1 MTEIIIGCVVVLGII
16 LLAVVLINNK
26 FQFAIVKIEE
36 AENSIDT
43 LLKKKAELLER
54 AAPAVIKELK
64 LEDYLTDL
72 SDISPEK
79 CNSFERNDRLKK
91 CYNTY
96 LKTLDE
102 NEKLTKSETLSSIS
116 DDFYP
121 VVKGVERIIEI
132 INCFSIGEDEEN
144 FIFRTLSQGDF
155 KVPSN
160 NTLLSITLPGKLRD
174 WYKKL
179 KEVVNKN
186 NE

>member
-16 LLAVVLINNK
+16 LLAVILINNK
-26 FQFAIVKIEE
+26 FQFAIIKIEE

-72 SDISPEK
+72 SDITPEK

-116 DDFYP
+116 DDLESNEVELVGATKFYNDA
-121 VVKGVERIIEI
+121 VVTFNKLIVSFPTSLVGFFKG
-132 INCFSIGEDEEN
+132 
-144 FIFRTLSQGDF
+144 
-155 KVPSN
+155 
-160 NTLLSITLPGKLRD
+160 
-174 WYKKL
+174 YKK
-179 KEVVNKN
+179 KAFYN
-186 NE
+186 NEKREMYQILNDD

>member
-1 MTEIIIGCVVVLGII
+1 MTEIIIGCVVALGII

-26 FQFAIVKIEE
+26 FQFAIIKIEE

-72 SDISPEK
+72 SDITPEK

-96 LKTLDE
+96 LKTLD
-102 NEKLTKSETLSSIS
+102 
-116 DDFYP
+116 
-121 VVKGVERIIEI
+121 
-132 INCFSIGEDEEN
+132 
-144 FIFRTLSQGDF
+144 
-155 KVPSN
+155 
-160 NTLLSITLPGKLRD
+160 
-174 WYKKL
+174 
-179 KEVVNKN
+179 
-186 NE
+186 